1 MKRTLIVFAAA
12 ALLFVSMP
20 LAANA
25 QTSGKRY
32 YREDRQTNRQY
43 KRDKKDKNF
52 YEKHRN
58 VLNVAIGGGA
68 GAIIGALLG
77 GKKGALIGAGVGAG
91 AGAVYTYGIDPKDD
105 KKKKKRRWQRRQQ

>member
-12 ALLFVSMP
+12 ALFFVSMP

-32 YREDRQTNRQY
+32 YREDRQTTRRYRQE
-43 KRDKKDKNF
+43 RKDKNF

-58 VLNVAIGGGA
+58 VLNVAIGSGA
-68 GAIIGALLG
+68 GAVIGALLG

-91 AGAVYTYGIDPKDD
+91 AGAVYTYGIDPKDE
-105 KKKKKRRWQRRQQ
+105 KKKKKNRRYRRQ

>member
-1 MKRTLIVFAAA
+1 MKRTFIVFAAA

-32 YREDRQTNRQY
+32 YREDRQVSRQY

-58 VLNVAIGGGA
+58 VLNIAIGGGA
-68 GAIIGALLG
+68 GAVIGALLG

-105 KKKKKRRWQRRQQ
+105 KKKTKKRWIRRQQ